1 MEVAPRA
8 TLGVSDEWKV
18 EALLAEIRVDFGR
31 MEQALWAALR
41 VGGGGMEEAPLATPA
56 AG

>member
-1 MEVAPRA
+1 MEAAPRA

-31 MEQALWAALR
+31 MEHALWAALR
-41 VGGGGMEEAPLATPA
+41 VGGRGMEKAPLATLA